1 MNYSDKQLRIFEE
14 YENTTNN
21 LTIEAAPG
29 SGKTFT
35 LLELLKRTPKHYKS
49 IFLAFNKSI
58 QTELESKVPEGT
70 DALTLHSLGFR
81 SLLKYTNNKYKLTE
95 LKNWIIGKQILD
107 LNGFKDEKKKNIY
120 LFVVSKLVDLYR
132 LNVCKT
138 KQDLLYVADKYN
150 VSYINGEI
158 DDALKIIEY
167 LDKYNRKEYRDKH
180 RPMMIDFVDMIYL
193 PTILLSDDEFYKYDV
208 VMIDEGQDLSDL
220 QWIMIQKLFRKR
232 TRFILVGDKF
242 QSIYSFLGS
251 NVDVFNRIQQYPKTT
266 VLPLSYSYRCP
277 KKVVK
282 EANKVFNFIESPEWK
297 EDGEIVYDGNFDDVK
312 EGDFILCRNNSPL
325 IETFLFLIKKGK
337 RCKILGR
344 DLGNGLLNVLSKIE
358 DFSKESKEEL
368 LKNKREQLKEKG
380 VVNITNNASYNEL
393 IERIFILEELHKEF
407 QDISVLKSTIED
419 MFADERNLSA
429 SNYVVLSTIH
439 KSKGLESDC
448 VFFLYPDLL
457 PSKYA
462 ESELELYSEDCLRY
476 VCITRAK
483 KKLIYIHSIR

>member
-1 MNYSDKQLRIFEE
+1 MIWSDKQEAIFEH
-14 YENTTNN
+14 YETTQNN
-21 LTIEAAPG
+21 ICIEACPG
-29 SGKTFT
+29 GSKTT
-35 LLELLKRTPKHYKS
+35 VLLELLKRTPKHYKS
-49 IFLAFNKSI
+49 IFLAFNRSI
-58 QTELESKVPEGT
+58 REELSLKVPEGT

-81 SLLKYTNNKYKLTE
+81 ALLKYTNNKYKLTE

-107 LNGFKDEKKKNIY
+107 LSSFKDEKKKNVY
-120 LFVVSKLVDLYR
+120 LFIVSKLVDLYR

-138 KQDLLYVADKYN
+138 KQNLLYVADKYN

-180 RPMMIDFVDMIYL
+180 KPMMIDFVDMIYL
-193 PTILLSDDEFYKYDV
+193 PTILLSDEEFYKYDV
-208 VMIDEGQDLSDL
+208 VLCDETQDFNAL
-220 QWIMIQKLFRKR
+220 QWKLVQKLFRKR
-232 TRFILVGDKF
+232 TRFVCVGDKY
-242 QSIYSFLGS
+242 QSIYSFQGADR
-251 NVDVFNRIQQYPKTT
+251 DVFDSIKHHPKTT

-277 KKVVK
+277 KKVVE

-297 EDGEIVYDGNFDDVK
+297 EDGEIVYDGNFDEVK

-344 DLGNGLLNVLSKIE
+344 DLGNGLLNVLNKIE

-368 LKNKREQLKEKG
+368 LKSKRDQLKEKG
-380 VVNITNNASYNEL
+380 VINVTNNASYNEL

-419 MFADERNLSA
+419 MFADERNLSTKDFI
-429 SNYVVLSTIH
+429 VLSTIH
-439 KSKGLESDC
+439 RSKGLESDC

-462 ESELELYSEDCLRY
+462 ESELELYSESCLRY

-483 KKLIYIHSIR
+483 KKLIYVNSIK

>member
-1 MNYSDKQLRIFEE
+1 MIWSDKQEAI
-14 YENTTNN
+14 YEHYETTQNN
-21 LTIEAAPG
+21 ICIEACPG
-29 SGKTFT
+29 GSKTT
-35 LLELLKRTPKHYKS
+35 VLLELLKRTPKHYKS
-49 IFLAFNKSI
+49 IFLAFNRSI
-58 QTELESKVPEGT
+58 REELSLKVPEGT

-81 SLLKYTNNKYKLTE
+81 ALLKYTNNKYKLTE
-95 LKNWIIGKQILD
+95 IKNWIIGKQILD
-107 LNGFKDEKKKNIY
+107 LRHLKDGKKQNVY

-180 RPMMIDFVDMIYL
+180 KPMMIDFVDMIYL
-193 PTILLSDDEFYKYDV
+193 PTILLSDEEFYKYDV
-208 VMIDEGQDLSDL
+208 VLVDEFQDVNLL
-220 QWIMIQKLFRKR
+220 QWKMIQKLFRKR
-232 TRFILVGDKF
+232 TRFVCVGDKF
-242 QSIYSFLGS
+242 QSIYSFQGA
-251 NVDVFNRIQQYPKTT
+251 DKEVFETVKSYPKTT
-266 VLPLSYSYRCP
+266 TLPLSYSYRCP
-277 KKVVK
+277 KKVVE

-297 EDGEIVYDGNFDDVK
+297 EDGEIIYDGNFDNVK

-325 IETFLFLIKKGK
+325 IETFLFLTKRGV

-344 DLGNGLLNVLSKIE
+344 DLGNGLLNVLNKIE
-358 DFSKESKEEL
+358 DFSKESKDEL
-368 LKNKREQLKEKG
+368 LNNKREQLKEKG
-380 VVNITNNASYNEL
+380 VINVTNNSSYNEL

-419 MFADERNLSA
+419 MFADERNLSTKDF
-429 SNYVVLSTIH
+429 VVLSTIH
-439 KSKGLESDC
+439 RSKGLESDC